1 MLKRTLILFF
11 EDTIIPEFPATHIAT
26 WGMDIGKKRWL
37 LDIDL
42 NEAEIN
48 GDMVKVA
55 RDVDRIIYL
64 YSEDRK
70 EKGRMKWNDICNYFL
85 HKKLKKE
92 EGDEK
97 ITIWIDEDTLT
108 DDEIGSF

>member
-1 MLKRTLILFF
+1 
-11 EDTIIPEFPATHIAT
+11 
-26 WGMDIGKKRWL
+26 
-37 LDIDL
+37 
-42 NEAEIN
+42 
-48 GDMVKVA
+48 
-55 RDVDRIIYL
+55 
-64 YSEDRK
+64 
-70 EKGRMKWNDICNYFL
+70 MKWNDICNYFL